1 MFKLRGHRHI
11 STGKTKDLA
20 FEEKN
25 NKRHKMILNNKMI
38 EQTLKVN
45 YLEYH
50 MDSNNL
56 YE

>member
-1 MFKLRGHRHI
+1 MSKLRGHRHI

-20 FEEKN
+20 FEEKV

-38 EQTLKVN
+38 EETLNVN

-50 MDSNNL
+50 TDYNK